1 MVSPKVLFLQI
12 TVFSRKDSPFCSLY
26 INICNYKK
34 LQKTWNF
41 SRRTVL
47 LKTFK
52 STLSIH
58 IRLDC
63 LFGGCINYIASNNF
77 IKIKNKIHQSKR
89 QIRESWAW
97 LKKLLT
103 FLALQF
109 SKHFQF
115 YKIWNCVRNIF
126 MLKCP
131 ETTNH
136 LNSVRSVL
144 CIRFLELRPVI
155 SCSVI
160 RHL

>member
-47 LKTFK
+47 WKTFK

-63 LFGGCINYIASNNF
+63 LFGGCINYISSNNF

-97 LKKLLT
+97 LNKTTHFLSITIFETFSILQNLKLRT
-103 FLALQF
+103 EYIYVEM
-109 SKHFQF
+109 S
-115 YKIWNCVRNIF
+115 WNYQ
-126 MLKCP
+126 
-131 ETTNH
+131 
-136 LNSVRSVL
+136 S
-144 CIRFLELRPVI
+144 LEL
-155 SCSVI
+155 C
-160 RHL
+160 